1 MINREDYLM
10 IKQAREKGCYLED
23 IACQRG
29 CSVSTVKRALKR
41 QGPTPRRKSGVR
53 PSKLDN
59 FKPIIDAL
67 LAENVWNAE
76 VIFAEIKE
84 QGYAGGICWAFTPLW
99 CSWQKHWFSFI
110 RQRCILSW

>member
-41 QGPTPRRKSGVR
+41 QGPPPKRRPGIR
-53 PSKLDN
+53 PSKL
-59 FKPIIDAL
+59 AR
-67 LAENVWNAE
+67 
-76 VIFAEIKE
+76 IFHEK
-84 QGYAGGICWAFTPLW
+84 
-99 CSWQKHWFSFI
+99 
-110 RQRCILSW
+110 RQVPPNHLI